1 MIGLILVCSILL
13 CFVIGLNLW
22 QSITMVLFS
31 TCVYLTGR
39 RMENGL

>member
-22 QSITMVLFS
+22 QSIVVVLFS
-31 TCVYLTGR
+31 ACVYLTGR
-39 RMENGL
+39 MMENGI